1 MLHTP
6 NLTYEQVEFYIRNF
20 RNAAGESVPYDVNG
34 VIHFILAA
42 LDNLMEQWI
51 DADFEQLTYSATAE
65 QRQMLIKIGDFLKA
79 FSPEPED

>member
-1 MLHTP
+1 
-6 NLTYEQVEFYIRNF
+6 
-20 RNAAGESVPYDVNG
+20 
-34 VIHFILAA
+34 
-42 LDNLMEQWI
+42 MEQWI